1 MKKVRNIFFIFV
13 FTFAMIALASCTV
26 IDDTHIHCFEDGVCD
41 CGDLEE
47 NYPEVKKYNV
57 VLVDGANVIASFE
70 VLEGTLV
77 QAVEAPEKV
86 GQVFAGWFN
95 GDVKWDFNKMP
106 VVGELELEARY
117 IDNAKYEIV
126 YQLNGGEFVGEVETT
141 YVSGI
146 GLNKLPEPVRSNY
159 IFLGWYLNG
168 EKVDS
173 ISNSQMGSLTLVAK
187 WESVNYD
194 IAYELNGG
202 SFYDGAKIPD
212 NYAEGVGLAELPVAR
227 RDSYVF
233 DGWMLEGKLIDAID
247 PEHVGDVTLSAKWT
261 PVVYT
266 ISYQLNGGELLEE
279 ATEEYTIEDLVDLP
293 AIQKVGYTF
302 NGWLLNGDKV
312 ESIEVG
318 TSGNLVLV
326 ADWEVNQYTLTINVD
341 GVKEEVE
348 YDYNEA
354 VEAIVDPVKVGYT
367 FAGWDKA
374 IPAKMPAED
383 VEIKATWAINQYTL
397 TINVDGVKEEV
408 EYDYNEA
415 VEALE
420 APTKVGYTFAG
431 WSPVVPAKMPA
442 EDVEVVATWTINQY
456 TLTINVDGVKEEVE
470 YDYNE
475 AVEAL
480 EEPAK
485 VGYTFA
491 GWSPVVPANMPAEDL
506 EVVATWTINH
516 YTLTINV
523 DGVKEEVVYD
533 YNEAVEAIEDPA
545 KVGYTFAGW
554 DKAVPANM
562 PAEDVEIKATWTINQ
577 YTLTINVDGVKEEVE
592 YDYNEAVEAIEEP
605 AKVGYT
611 FAGWSPVVPANM
623 PAEDLEVVATWT
635 INHYTLT
642 INVDG
647 VKEEVVY
654 DYNEAVEAIEDPVKV
669 GYTFAGWDKAVPAK
683 MPAEDVEIKAT
694 WNLVEYTITYESE
707 YGHIA
712 KYPTVDA
719 AIADF
724 LADYNVARGKS
735 HTPETFAALGSWG
748 EISDASLFLYN
759 ATYRAK
765 WAWLVDYI
773 ASVAGSANKKA
784 YQNFNNYNSQA
795 ELNAANSNYIYS
807 IAYELRGWV
816 GQFKYTKNANFVTAD
831 YSDPAVSNAMF
842 EFCKLPET
850 YTVESEDIIL
860 PELSADGYNFLGWYL
875 GEEEVEKVAQGTT
888 GNLTLTTKWDLVEYT
903 ITYESEY
910 GHIAKYPT
918 VDAAIA
924 DFLADY
930 NVARGKSHTPE
941 TFAALGSW
949 GEISDASLFLYNATY
964 RAKWA
969 WLVDYIASV
978 AGSANKKAY
987 QNFNNYNSQAE
998 LNAANSNYIY
1008 SIAYELRGWV
1018 GQLQYTKNSNYIT
1031 ADYSNQAISEA
1042 MFGFCKLPEAYT
1054 VESEDIILPE
1064 LSVDGCIFLGWY
1076 LGEDKVEKVAQG
1088 TTGNLTLVAKWSAN
1102 VVNVTYDFNGGLSQE
1117 LYFENGVSTSRIEG
1131 TSYNGNFWGEFETC
1145 IFIYTQDKDP
1155 AAKWSDRI
1163 FVKLNTETGLYEVVS
1178 VLASGVT
1185 NAWPDGADYVIVLS
1199 GSHNNYDGLKGSFAN
1214 VSVGD
1219 IAVFASD
1226 VAGASNGSPVEIR
1239 FFESAIT
1246 EDTITKSY
1254 HNGGEL
1260 LSATK
1265 PGSTFLGWYDSSDN
1279 KYESVDEIT
1288 EDITLIAKWS

>member
-1 MKKVRNIFFIFV
+1 
-13 FTFAMIALASCTV
+13 
-26 IDDTHIHCFEDGVCD
+26 
-41 CGDLEE
+41 
-47 NYPEVKKYNV
+47 
-57 VLVDGANVIASFE
+57 
-70 VLEGTLV
+70 
-77 QAVEAPEKV
+77 
-86 GQVFAGWFN
+86 
-95 GDVKWDFNKMP
+95 
-106 VVGELELEARY
+106 
-117 IDNAKYEIV
+117 
-126 YQLNGGEFVGEVETT
+126 
-141 YVSGI
+141 
-146 GLNKLPEPVRSNY
+146 
-159 IFLGWYLNG
+159 
-168 EKVDS
+168 
-173 ISNSQMGSLTLVAK
+173 
-187 WESVNYD
+187 
-194 IAYELNGG
+194 
-202 SFYDGAKIPD
+202 
-212 NYAEGVGLAELPVAR
+212 
-227 RDSYVF
+227 
-233 DGWMLEGKLIDAID
+233 
-247 PEHVGDVTLSAKWT
+247 
-261 PVVYT
+261 
-266 ISYQLNGGELLEE
+266 
-279 ATEEYTIEDLVDLP
+279 
-293 AIQKVGYTF
+293 
-302 NGWLLNGDKV
+302 
-312 ESIEVG
+312 
-318 TSGNLVLV
+318 
-326 ADWEVNQYTLTINVD
+326 
-341 GVKEEVE
+341 
-348 YDYNEA
+348 
-354 VEAIVDPVKVGYT
+354 
-367 FAGWDKA
+367 
-374 IPAKMPAED
+374 
-383 VEIKATWAINQYTL
+383 
-397 TINVDGVKEEV
+397 
-408 EYDYNEA
+408 
-415 VEALE
+415 
-420 APTKVGYTFAG
+420 
-431 WSPVVPAKMPA
+431 
-442 EDVEVVATWTINQY
+442 
-456 TLTINVDGVKEEVE
+456 
-470 YDYNE
+470 
-475 AVEAL
+475 
-480 EEPAK
+480 
-485 VGYTFA
+485 
-491 GWSPVVPANMPAEDL
+491 
-506 EVVATWTINH
+506 
-516 YTLTINV
+516 
-523 DGVKEEVVYD
+523 
-533 YNEAVEAIEDPA
+533 
-545 KVGYTFAGW
+545 
-554 DKAVPANM
+554 
-562 PAEDVEIKATWTINQ
+562 
-577 YTLTINVDGVKEEVE
+577 
-592 YDYNEAVEAIEEP
+592 
-605 AKVGYT
+605 
-611 FAGWSPVVPANM
+611 
-623 PAEDLEVVATWT
+623 
-635 INHYTLT
+635 
-642 INVDG
+642 
-647 VKEEVVY
+647 
-654 DYNEAVEAIEDPVKV
+654 
-669 GYTFAGWDKAVPAK
+669 
-683 MPAEDVEIKAT
+683 
-694 WNLVEYTITYESE
+694 
-707 YGHIA
+707 
-712 KYPTVDA
+712 
-719 AIADF
+719 
-724 LADYNVARGKS
+724 
-735 HTPETFAALGSWG
+735 
-748 EISDASLFLYN
+748 
-759 ATYRAK
+759 
-765 WAWLVDYI
+765 
-773 ASVAGSANKKA
+773 
-784 YQNFNNYNSQA
+784 
-795 ELNAANSNYIYS
+795 
-807 IAYELRGWV
+807 
-816 GQFKYTKNANFVTAD
+816 
-831 YSDPAVSNAMF
+831 MF

>member
-47 NYPEVKKYNV
+47 NYPEVKKYKV

-77 QAVEAPEKV
+77 QVVEAPEKV

-117 IDNAKYEIV
+117 VDNAKYEIT

-266 ISYQLNGGELLEE
+266 ISYQLNDGELLEE

-341 GVKEEVE
+341 GVKQEVE

-354 VEAIVDPVKVGYT
+354 VEAIV
-367 FAGWDKA
+367 
-374 IPAKMPAED
+374 
-383 VEIKATWAINQYTL
+383 
-397 TINVDGVKEEV
+397 
-408 EYDYNEA
+408 
-415 VEALE
+415 
-420 APTKVGYTFAG
+420 
-431 WSPVVPAKMPA
+431 
-442 EDVEVVATWTINQY
+442 
-456 TLTINVDGVKEEVE
+456 
-470 YDYNE
+470 
-475 AVEAL
+475 
-480 EEPAK
+480 
-485 VGYTFA
+485 
-491 GWSPVVPANMPAEDL
+491 
-506 EVVATWTINH
+506 
-516 YTLTINV
+516 
-523 DGVKEEVVYD
+523 
-533 YNEAVEAIEDPA
+533 DPA

-554 DKAVPANM
+554 DKAVPAKM

-592 YDYNEAVEAIEEP
+592 YDYNEPVEALEAP
-605 AKVGYT
+605 TKVGYT
-611 FAGWSPVVPANM
+611 FAGWSPAVPAKM

-635 INHYTLT
+635 INQYILT

-647 VKEEVVY
+647 VKQEVEY
-654 DYNEAVEAIEDPVKV
+654 DYNEAVEAIEEPAKV

-707 YGHIA
+707 YGYVA

-748 EISDASLFLYN
+748 EISDASLFLYAN
-759 ATYRAK
+759 KAK
-765 WAWLVDYI
+765 WGWLVEYI
-773 ASVAGSANKKA
+773 SNFAGSANKKA

-795 ELNAANSNYIYS
+795 ELNAANGNYIYS

-816 GQFKYTKNANFVTAD
+816 GQFKYTKNSNYITAD
-831 YSDPAVSNAMF
+831 YSDPAVSN
-842 EFCKLPET
+842 
-850 YTVESEDIIL
+850 
-860 PELSADGYNFLGWYL
+860 
-875 GEEEVEKVAQGTT
+875 
-888 GNLTLTTKWDLVEYT
+888 
-903 ITYESEY
+903 
-910 GHIAKYPT
+910 
-918 VDAAIA
+918 
-924 DFLADY
+924 
-930 NVARGKSHTPE
+930 
-941 TFAALGSW
+941 
-949 GEISDASLFLYNATY
+949 
-964 RAKWA
+964 
-969 WLVDYIASV
+969 
-978 AGSANKKAY
+978 
-987 QNFNNYNSQAE
+987 
-998 LNAANSNYIY
+998 
-1008 SIAYELRGWV
+1008 
-1018 GQLQYTKNSNYIT
+1018 
-1031 ADYSNQAISEA
+1031 A

-1131 TSYNGNFWGEFETC
+1131 TSYNGNFWGEYQTC
-1145 IFIYTQDKDP
+1145 IFICTQDKDP
-1155 AAKWSDRI
+1155 KALYSERI
-1163 FVKLNTETGLYEVVS
+1163 FVNLNTETGLYEVVS

-1185 NAWPDGADYVIVLS
+1185 NAWPEGADYVIVLS
-1199 GSHNNYDGLKGSFAN
+1199 GSHNNYNGLKGSFAN

-1226 VAGASNGSPVEIR
+1226 VAGASSGSPVEIR
-1239 FFESAIT
+1239 FFESAIS
-1246 EDTITKSY
+1246 EDKITKSY